1 MDPSRYG
8 RQQEWDNNSVIVVF
22 SLHIWD
28 DKQDIFRDV
37 MNLNSS
43 VEWETW
49 ESEDVD
55 GIWLM

>member
-1 MDPSRYG
+1 MVHWPEMDPSRYG

-43 VEWETW
+43 VE
-49 ESEDVD
+49 
-55 GIWLM
+55 